1 MVQKSIALHTRLGEK
16 GKGFA
21 IQNKNKTKK
30 NENFTLIHLCLY
42 KQSAM
47 TWINSKRYRGLFL
60 TILKT
65 SDSKMLILAL
75 VFDKSFL
82 DTSSHDGRGKA
93 G

>member
-1 MVQKSIALHTRLGEK
+1 
-16 GKGFA
+16 
-21 IQNKNKTKK
+21 
-30 NENFTLIHLCLY
+30 
-42 KQSAM
+42 M

-82 DTSSHDGRGKA
+82 DHHPHMMEGAKQDKSDKQHCFMRQGSGRIGEQPHSDTVS
-93 G
+93 